1 MKPTR
6 YTREYIE
13 DNLERGYWRREGV
26 IELWEANAR
35 RIPNKDGLVDAFHRL
50 TWEGMV
56 KKAHA
61 LAKSLIKLGLLKDD
75 PLVLLLPNCVE
86 TFLVRAACE
95 KAGILCVHL
104 PPTFRFHELEHIL
117 HQVQPLATVTPWIWN
132 KLDFVSFLQERRNR
146 FPSLKH
152 LIVSGKESPPD
163 IIRLESLLSPG
174 AAIEDI
180 TLENRQYLPWEV
192 SLVTS
197 TTGSTGLP
205 KLVEN
210 PSCAR
215 LKCADEF
222 RRAFEIGENDAV
234 LLSVAG
240 VGGGAFMAYYASPL
254 SGCKVTVQER
264 FEPEETLRLMEKEK
278 ITLLPVVPT
287 QAIRLTE
294 HPALKHYNLE
304 SLKAVGI
311 YGSPLPYE
319 TGKRI
324 EAGLQ
329 AKVVNF
335 WGSHDC
341 GIGVVTSIRKSQRI
355 RIGTVGK
362 PRPRSGDEISIRGD
376 NDEPLPAGQVGEVWA
391 RGPSCV
397 SGYFRDEEAT
407 RSVWTEDGWF
417 RCGDLG
423 HLDRWGYLRLIGRK
437 KDIIIRGG
445 QNISPAEIEEMLSNH
460 LGVLMAAVIGMP
472 DDLWGERVCA
482 YIVPRKGW
490 KLNLEDISSY
500 LRDKQVA
507 SFKIPE
513 RLEMLDIFPLVQD
526 KVDKKALRE
535 DLNRKIKTEKEGK

>member
-1 MKPTR
+1 MQPTR

-13 DNLERGYWRREGV
+13 ENFRRGYWRPEGV
-26 IELWEANAR
+26 TRLWEANAS
-35 RIPNKDGLVDAFHRL
+35 RIPEKEGLIDSSHRL

-56 KKAHA
+56 RKARA
-61 LAKSLIKLGLLKDD
+61 LAKSLINLGLTRDD
-75 PLVLLLPNCVE
+75 PLVLLLPNCSE

-117 HQVQPLATVTPWIWN
+117 AQVQPLATVTPWRWN
-132 KLDFVSFLQERRNR
+132 KLDFVSFLQERQTR
-146 FPSLKH
+146 FPALKY
-152 LIVSGKESPPD
+152 LIVSGKESPPGT
-163 IIRLESLLSPG
+163 IPLESLLPPG
-174 AAIEDI
+174 AAPAEGIPEK
-180 TLENRQYLPWEV
+180 RQYEPWEV
-192 SLVTS
+192 SLITS

-210 PSCAR
+210 PACAR
-215 LKCADEF
+215 LKCAEEF
-222 RRAFEIGENDAV
+222 RIAFEIKENDAV

-240 VGGGAFMAYYASPL
+240 VGGGAFWAYYASPIT
-254 SGCKVTVQER
+254 GCKVVVQER
-264 FEPEETLRLMEKEK
+264 FEPEETLSLIEKEK

-287 QAIRLTE
+287 QAIRLLE
-294 HPALKHYNLE
+294 HPSLKERNLE
-304 SLKAVGI
+304 SLRAIGI
-311 YGSPLPYE
+311 YGAALHYE

-324 EAGLQ
+324 EGTLR

-341 GIGVVTSIRKSQRI
+341 GIGVVTSIRKSQRV

-362 PRPRSGDEISIRGD
+362 PRPGSGDELSIHGD
-376 NDEPLPAGQVGEVWA
+376 NDELLPAGQVGEVWA

-397 SGYFRDEEAT
+397 SGYFRDEKAT
-407 RSVWTEDGWF
+407 SSVWTGDGWF

-423 HLDRWGYLRLIGRK
+423 YLDRWGYLRLIGRK

-445 QNISPAEIEEMLSNH
+445 QNISPAELEDLLSDH
-460 LGVLMAAVIGMP
+460 PGVLMAAVVGIP
-472 DDLWGERVCA
+472 DDLWGERVGV
-482 YIVPRKGW
+482 YVVPREGW
-490 KLNLEDISSY
+490 KLTLEDISGY
-500 LRDKQVA
+500 LREKDVA

-513 RLEMLDIFPLVQD
+513 RLELAASFPLVQD

-535 DLNRKIKTEKEGK
+535 DMSKKLKADKGGK